1 MGEAM
6 GEVRKV
12 PPSRCAMAEFVRGRT
27 TFMITHR
34 MHTLEM
40 ADRIM
45 VLDHGHVVGLG
56 SEADLMRT
64 CPVFQ
69 RLSEPGGELH
79 AA

>member
-1 MGEAM
+1 
-6 GEVRKV
+6 
-12 PPSRCAMAEFVRGRT
+12 
-27 TFMITHR
+27 MITHR

-40 ADRIM
+40 ASRIM
-45 VLDHGHVVGLG
+45 VLDHGHIVAFGTEEELLRV
-56 SEADLMRT
+56 